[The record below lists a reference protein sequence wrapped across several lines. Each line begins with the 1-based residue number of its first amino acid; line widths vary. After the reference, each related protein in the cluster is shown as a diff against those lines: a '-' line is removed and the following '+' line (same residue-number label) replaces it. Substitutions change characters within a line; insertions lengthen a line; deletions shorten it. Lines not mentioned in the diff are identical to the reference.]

1 MALILPMSV
10 MVFYIFAL
18 GIYTFRV
25 RSSSVNNKETHIKFF
40 KTYDMSLGS
49 PPEYVV
55 RVGRHY
61 DNQFQ
66 VPVLFL
72 ITASLCL
79 VHQIDSLI
87 PAVLSWM
94 FVLTRMLHTYV
105 HLGKNNIIY
114 RFLTYASGFALVLV
128 LWVLL
133 LFNYLFL

>member
-1 MALILPMSV
+1 MALILPMSF

-40 KTYDMSLGS
+40 KTYDMSLGG

-61 DNQFQ
+61 DNQYQ
-66 VPVLFL
+66 VPILFL
-72 ITASLCL
+72 ITAGLCL

-94 FVLTRMLHTYV
+94 FVISRLIHSYI
-105 HLGKNNIIY
+105 HLGQNNIIY
-114 RFLTYASGFALVLV
+114 RFLSYASGFIIVLA
-128 LWVLL
+128 LWVLIL
-133 LFNYLFL
+133 MNYLIL